1 MQIRKS
7 SALPRSCAGQSLV
20 EIALI
25 LPILLMIVL
34 NAVNFGYFFLV
45 AVNLAAAPRSGV
57 EYSIIGSAAPA
68 GTGLPAEVGTA
79 NTTASFLTYR
89 DITGALNAASNAS
102 VQVCSKVLGT
112 SGSGSSLIAKCKS
125 CTSSSSC
132 SAPGTGSPT
141 PSADP
146 EAPTFILNRVD
157 VAYSF
162 SPLIPGTP
170 FGVVLLPSSAC
181 TSSAGTI
188 TCTFRRQVSM
198 RAMD

>member
-1 MQIRKS
+1 MLIRKP
-7 SALPRSCAGQSLV
+7 SALMRGSSGQSLV

-45 AVNLAAAPRSGV
+45 ALNLAAAPRSGV

-68 GTGLPAEVGTA
+68 GTGLPLELGTGT
-79 NTTASFLTYR
+79 TTASSLTYM
-89 DITGALNAASNAS
+89 DLTGALNSAAAAS

-112 SGSGSSLIAKCKS
+112 SGAGSALIAKCKS
-125 CTSSSSC
+125 CTSSTSC
-132 SAPGTGSPT
+132 SGAGAGT
-141 PSADP
+141 PSPNSDP
-146 EAPTFILNRVD
+146 EAPNFVLNRVD
-157 VAYSF
+157 VSYTF

-170 FGVVLLPSSAC
+170 FGVVLLPISVC
-181 TSSAGTI
+181 TSSGGTI
-188 TCTFRRQVSM
+188 SCTFRRQVSM

>member
-1 MQIRKS
+1 MPIRKS
-7 SALPRSCAGQSLV
+7 SALLRGNSGQSLV
-20 EIALI
+20 EIAVV

-34 NAVNFGYFFLV
+34 NAVNFGYFILV

-68 GTGLPAEVGTA
+68 GAGLPVELGTA
-79 NTTASFLTYR
+79 NTTASYLTYR
-89 DITGALNAASNAS
+89 DVNGALNASSSAS

-112 SGSGSSLIAKCKS
+112 SGSGSSRIAQCKS

-132 SAPGTGSPT
+132 TGAGAGSPT
-141 PSADP
+141 PPADP
-146 EAPTFILNRVD
+146 EAPNFVLNRVD
-157 VAYSF
+157 ISYTF
-162 SPLIPGTP
+162 NPLIPGTP
-170 FGVVLLPSSAC
+170 FGVVLLPTTAC
-181 TSSAGTI
+181 TSSNGTI